1 MAADG
6 DDDLPLSGPLN
17 GAQGNGSHVRGSEGA
32 PSAGAAD
39 KDEAGEDGKL
49 KQVEVRYQHSA
60 NLADLLSQ
68 LNCTLLISTYQAG
81 KLVCV
86 GVHEGQISFS
96 FHAFQ
101 QVMGMAVSPR
111 RLAIGSR
118 RQVYFLERAEG
129 LGPRI
134 EPAGKFDACYLT
146 RHAHITGPIHIH
158 DLAWGSDELWLVNTL
173 FSCLSTL
180 DGQTSFVPRW
190 KPNFISQ
197 VIDQDRCHLNSLAL
211 EDGRPRYVTVLAES
225 DEPAGWRPNKA
236 SSGCIVDVTTGKTIV
251 RGLSMPHSVR
261 IHNGRLWV
269 LDSGYGRLSVVD
281 PQSGT
286 VTPAAL
292 LPGYT
297 RGLCFYGPL
306 AFVGLSKIRET
317 NIFGGLPI
325 GEYADKLECG
335 VSVVDLRSG
344 QRIAHLTFDSG
355 VDEIYDVQVLPG
367 VRLPAIVGPDPEADG
382 QKHVWLAAQP
392 AWM

>member
-1 MAADG
+1 MTGSNDH
-6 DDDLPLSGPLN
+6 PSGN
-17 GAQGNGSHVRGSEGA
+17 GNKGGHQGNGALGPTTDAANGEGEA
-32 PSAGAAD
+32 P
-39 KDEAGEDGKL
+39 L

-60 NLADLLSQ
+60 NLADLLAQ

-81 KLVCV
+81 KLVVV

-134 EPAGKFDACYLT
+134 DPPGKFDACYLS

-158 DLAWGSDELWLVNTL
+158 DLSWGSEELWLVNTL
-173 FSCLSTL
+173 FSCLCTL

-190 KPNFISQ
+190 KPPFISQ
-197 VIDQDRCHLNSLAL
+197 VIDQDRCHLNSLAM
-211 EDGRPRYVTVLAES
+211 EEGRPRFVTVLAES

-236 SSGCIVDVTTGKTIV
+236 TSGCIIDVPSGETV
-251 RGLSMPHSVR
+251 ARGLSMPHSVR
-261 IHNGRLWV
+261 LHNGRLWV

-281 PQSGT
+281 PQRGT
-286 VTPAAL
+286 TEPAAL

-297 RGLCFYGPL
+297 RGLSFYGPL

-325 GEYADKLECG
+325 GEFADKLESG

-367 VRLPAIVGPDPEADG
+367 VRLPAIVGPDPESDG

-392 AWM
+392 TWM